1 MKRIF
6 YLISKEFKSYFY
18 SPIAYVLIAFF
29 TFLSGYMFFNICK
42 AYMIQMLM
50 SARYPW
56 FAERLNLTDF
66 IIRPL
71 YGNLSVIL
79 MLLVP
84 IMTMRLFAEEKRQG
98 TSELLY
104 TSPISSMEITVGKFL
119 SAFLLFLVM
128 IAFTLPFPI
137 ILLKYGNPE
146 KGVIISTYLGLILM
160 GASFI
165 SLGTFASAITENQV
179 IAAVVSFSMLL
190 IFWLIGWASQAAGE
204 IGEKVF
210 SYLSFFE
217 HFNNF
222 TKGLIDTRDITYYL
236 SFTIFG
242 VFLTYMTIESS
253 RWR

>member
-1 MKRIF
+1 MRKIL
-6 YLISKEFKSYFY
+6 YITSKEFKSYFY

-42 AYMIQMLM
+42 AYMIQMIM

-66 IIRPL
+66 IVRPL

-84 IMTMRLFAEEKRQG
+84 IMTMRLFAEEKRLG

-104 TSPISSMEITVGKFL
+104 TSPLRSIDIMLGKFL
-119 SAFLLFLVM
+119 SAFLLFLIM

-146 KGVIISTYLGLILM
+146 KGVIMTTYLGLILM

-165 SLGTFASAITENQV
+165 SLGMFASAITENQI

-190 IFWLIGWASQAAGE
+190 IFWLIGWASQAVGE

-236 SFTIFG
+236 SFTVSG
-242 VFLTYMTIESS
+242 CFLTYITIESN